1 MNTITTAFP
10 DAVHDSQ
17 YCFRRLLTAL
27 SEPGKLTTLD
37 CCLGFSPMHSAA
49 TQTLLTLADNT
60 TQLWLSSSYASQK
73 NLIDNLRFHCGVSI
87 EPSQQKA
94 SFAVIAEQDL
104 AEFSWGDATF
114 SPGNEEYPDS
124 STTVIVELNALSI
137 ASESTASQVLR
148 PTGPGIKTHVEIDSG
163 SMPTSLM
170 TFLEQRQERYTFP
183 RGIDLLLVSGETLL
197 AIPRTTKIEVT
208 ACTSQ

>member
-1 MNTITTAFP
+1 MNTITTAFL

-17 YCFRRLLTAL
+17 HCFRRLLTAL

-37 CCLGFSPMHSAA
+37 RCLGFSPMHSAA

-60 TQLWLSSSYASQK
+60 TQLWLSSSYASQR
-73 NLIDNLRFHCGVSI
+73 NLIENLRFHCGVSI
-87 EPSQQKA
+87 EPAQEKA

-148 PTGPGIKTHVEIDSG
+148 LTGPGIKTHVEIDSG

-170 TFLEQRQERYTFP
+170 TFLEQRQERYAFP

>member
-1 MNTITTAFP
+1 MNTITTAFS

-17 YCFRRLLTAL
+17 HCFRRLLTAL

-37 CCLGFSPMHSAA
+37 RCLGFSPMHGAA

-73 NLIDNLRFHCGVSI
+73 NLIENLRFHCGVSI
-87 EPSQQKA
+87 EPAQQKA

-137 ASESTASQVLR
+137 ASESTVSQVLR
-148 PTGPGIKTHVEIDSG
+148 LTGPGIKTHVEIESS
-163 SMPTSLM
+163 SMPASLM
-170 TFLEQRQERYTFP
+170 TFLEQRQERYAFP